1 MALEIWKCLNWSFLK
16 TSDKV
21 NLINFNEILT
31 KENFI
36 HNFILGDYLYQLTKE
51 QFSVDFDQEH
61 WKWQGTNSGLQLYSY
76 FIRLEISWMFK
87 ETLQWNSFLTAFYP
101 LQLSFQFWI
110 KCRDKIHNDER
121 EIGEPFVWN

>member
-21 NLINFNEILT
+21 NLINLNEILT
-31 KENFI
+31 KKNFI

-101 LQLSFQFWI
+101 LQVFNF
-110 KCRDKIHNDER
+110 E
-121 EIGEPFVWN
+121 

>member
-101 LQLSFQFWI
+101 SSPSFQFWI
-110 KCRDKIHNDER
+110 KCRDKIHIDER